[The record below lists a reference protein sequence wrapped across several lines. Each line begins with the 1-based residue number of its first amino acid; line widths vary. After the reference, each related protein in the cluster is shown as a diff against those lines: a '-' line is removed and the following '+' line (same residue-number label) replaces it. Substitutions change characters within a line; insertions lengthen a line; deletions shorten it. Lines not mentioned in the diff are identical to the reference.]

1 MVSKEISFE
10 SYASAVSTVRS
21 VFDDWMRIPFEQMEC
36 IGLFIWWCSLNQKC
50 DVSGWYTADSTC
62 KCFMENMLGD
72 YMFVRVDTEAYG
84 TRIILNV
91 TMIFIHR
98 LATDAAYL

>member
-1 MVSKEISFE
+1 
-10 SYASAVSTVRS
+10 
-21 VFDDWMRIPFEQMEC
+21 
-36 IGLFIWWCSLNQKC
+36 
-50 DVSGWYTADSTC
+50 
-62 KCFMENMLGD
+62 MENMLGD

-91 TMIFIHR
+91 AMIFIHR